1 LNRGSVPAAIP
12 VRNVLLDVFII
23 VILSAFMRM
32 A

>member
-1 LNRGSVPAAIP
+1 MLKSGSVPAAIP

-23 VILSAFMRM
+23 VILSIKM